1 MVGVKHTTLHDWY
14 KNHLSGFHTA
24 EVQESLHQFDI
35 AATAA
40 NRDEPVSVPIL
51 KPENI
56 GVSMAIDE
64 KHINGKF
71 YTILSNNHTG
81 KIALM
86 ADTHTK
92 RHLDKVMKE
101 FGFVRFEVKT
111 LSRDL
116 SNTYD
121 WIGREHFMN
130 ACHVADKFHILKHA
144 FDALHD
150 VRIFFRQQ
158 LLTKKRM
165 EQQQSRSGSVD
176 IKPVQPTKETIL
188 ENGDT
193 RAELLARSIHLLYKQ
208 EEDWSP
214 SQARRAKVL
223 FKHYPEIE
231 KGYRL
236 IIKFRIWYAKTNVGK
251 QMSLILQQLKQWFL
265 EVEQSNIPEML
276 NFKALVQRHQGVIC
290 NYFLSGQ
297 TNAKAES
304 LNRIIQSIISGKV
317 NTRNIN
323 FAHFRFKL
331 ILS

>member
-1 MVGVKHTTLHDWY
+1 MMGVKHTTLHDWY
-14 KNHLSGFHTA
+14 KNHLSGFHTE
-24 EVQESLHQFDI
+24 EVQQALHQFDI
-35 AATAA
+35 PPATASG
-40 NRDEPVSVPIL
+40 DEPISVPIL
-51 KPENI
+51 KSENL
-56 GVSMAIDE
+56 GGSMAIDE

-71 YTILSNNHTG
+71 YTILSNNSTG

-86 ADTHTK
+86 AATHSK
-92 RHLDKVMKE
+92 QQLDKVMME
-101 FGFVRFEVKT
+101 FGIKRFEVKT
-111 LSRDL
+111 LTRDL

-121 WIGREHFMN
+121 WVGREHFMN
-130 ACHVADKFHILKHA
+130 ACHVADKFHILKHS

-158 LLTKKRM
+158 LLTKKRA
-165 EQQQSRSGSVD
+165 EQQARSTPSTEKK
-176 IKPVQPTKETIL
+176 IKEIVL

-193 RAELLARSIHLLYKQ
+193 QAELLARSIHLLYKQ
-208 EEDWSP
+208 EENWSP

-231 KGYRL
+231 KSYRL
-236 IIKFRIWYAKTNVGK
+236 VIKFRNWYAKTNVGK
-251 QMSLILQQLKQWFL
+251 QMSFIIEQLQQWSL
-265 EVEQSNIPEML
+265 EVEQANIPEML